1 MWLGRLR
8 IVFIW
13 KFPNSN
19 DIYIIPFKFVRSNVC
34 GCKVI
39 VLFNVA
45 FIISTKRCYQ
55 EAKRI
60 AEKKKNDLP

>member
-8 IVFIW
+8 IVFIRR
-13 KFPNSN
+13 FPNSN
-19 DIYIIPFKFVRSNVC
+19 EFYLIPFKFMRSIC

-45 FIISTKRCYQ
+45 FIISTKPCYK
-55 EAKRI
+55 EAKRMM
-60 AEKKKNDLP
+60 EKNKK